1 MQNSSIVTRC
11 PQCQTAFR
19 VNHAQLNIAKGAV
32 RCGSCL
38 NIFKAL
44 DHADVKDKPKT
55 TATTKKSVAAKVATK
70 KGAAVAKKP
79 SIKKPKPNKFSFAVD
94 DELVQD
100 NESIDNAVNQAD
112 DDFYFYDKETPAAN
126 KNTSIFGTTAST
138 KPITETTQEKAD
150 ESWALDILAE
160 LEDDDEITSFSL
172 PKSKKAN
179 NQSDPIKKP
188 KEPTASGENI
198 VSLHKTPPLDD
209 SAAKADIE
217 KPYGSIIDEEIQI
230 NTQAIE
236 KQAQKEVESLST
248 SSNPDDDLEFY
259 FDESFEANSEGS
271 HLDSFNKPQD
281 ENSEENLESLIS
293 DEQIN
298 DAMESTPNYKEELQG
313 MIKGI
318 QSAPVEMGAY
328 ESEERRK
335 WLWRIALLLGA
346 ILLIAQ
352 VIYFRFDSLG
362 KNPSYRPLLTQA
374 CHVIGCKM
382 PELIDIEQI
391 RSNNLIVRSHPTA
404 ANALLVD
411 VILINNANFEQPYP
425 ALSLEF
431 SNLGD
436 TLLAASQIQPR
447 QYLRGELAGSRLMP
461 AKQPIQVS
469 LSIEDPGSDA
479 VNYRLNILTATQ

>member
-19 VNHAQLNIAKGAV
+19 VNHAQLNVAKGAV

-44 DHADVKDKPKT
+44 DHADVKVKPKT
-55 TATTKKSVAAKVATK
+55 TATTKKSVAAK
-70 KGAAVAKKP
+70 KGAVAAKKP
-79 SIKKPKPNKFSFAVD
+79 SIKKPKPNKFSFDVD

-100 NESIDNAVNQAD
+100 NESIDNELDQDN
-112 DDFYFYDKETPAAN
+112 DDFYFYDKETPPAS

-172 PKSKKAN
+172 PKGKKTN

-188 KEPTASGENI
+188 KEPMASGENI

-209 SAAKADIE
+209 SAASVDTAI
-217 KPYGSIIDEEIQI
+217 PYEGIIDEDIQI
-230 NTQAIE
+230 DTQAIE

-248 SSNPDDDLEFY
+248 NINPDDDLEFY
-259 FDESFEANSEGS
+259 FDESFEANNEDS

-281 ENSEENLESLIS
+281 ENFEENLESLIS
-293 DEQIN
+293 DEQIS
-298 DAMESTPNYKEELQG
+298 DAMESTPSYKEELQG

-382 PELIDIEQI
+382 PELIDLEQI

-447 QYLRGELAGSRLMP
+447 QYLRGELAGSKLMP